1 MKKKI
6 QFTIKEYNL
15 STKQKRE
22 ITMDESQFIHILCEL
37 AGTKLTEGF
46 PLPWLVKVVGIT
58 QDNYNDVVIDGID
71 YEFYIATTSQMKKNE
86 GYYIAKIH
94 EGINPVTRY
103 KYRRYTMI
111 RLKRRRE

>member
-15 STKQKRE
+15 STKQKRD

-46 PLPWLVKVVGIT
+46 HLPWLIKVVGIT
-58 QDNYNDVVIDGID
+58 QDNYNDVVIDL
-71 YEFYIATTSQMKKNE
+71 SL
-86 GYYIAKIH
+86 IH
-94 EGINPVTRY
+94 I
-103 KYRRYTMI
+103 
-111 RLKRRRE
+111 